1 MAHKDY
7 SHRLVVDKLGLMPG
21 AAVAVAA
28 FGRSHEAALLADV
41 AARTGRSFVTEGALA
56 DIVLLAVAEGDD
68 VAAILRIW
76 EQRILPSG
84 AIWVLTPKRGQPGYM
99 VPDLLIAAGAEARLV
114 DNKVCAVSERTSAMR
129 FVIRRIDRPRQT
141 GEGQAMGP

>member
-7 SHRLVVDKLGLMPG
+7 SRRLVVDKLGLTSV

-28 FGRSHEAALLADV
+28 FGSNHEAALLADV
-41 AARTGRSFVTEGALA
+41 AIRTGRSFVTEGALT

-76 EQRILPSG
+76 EQRIPPSG
-84 AIWVLTPKRGQPGYM
+84 AIWVLTPKRGQPGYI
-99 VPDLLIAAGAEARLV
+99 VQDLLIGSGAEARLV
-114 DNKVCAVSERTSAMR
+114 DKRCALSLSGRAQCGS
-129 FVIRRIDRPRQT
+129 
-141 GEGQAMGP
+141 